1 MGRKLCLNQ
10 IMKGANMYQVGE
22 HVLYGLHGVCKIDAI
37 EGKKFD
43 DEIHDYYIL
52 KPVFDHGSTIFV
64 STKKESLVAK
74 MIPTL
79 SAENISKL
87 IDTLSESDSFWIENE
102 ADRKEQFKIIIE
114 SDDRNK
120 QLGILKA
127 YLLHKMKLISL
138 KRKMHTGDEILLKNV
153 EKRIFEEFSFVLDKS
168 KEELSSLIYE
178 KIGYTI

>member
-22 HVLYGLHGVCKIDAI
+22 HVLYGLHGVCKIEAI

-64 STKKESLVAK
+64 STKKEALVAK
-74 MIPTL
+74 MIPIL
-79 SAENISKL
+79 SAEDILNL
-87 IDTLSESDSFWIENE
+87 IDTLTDSECFWIENE
-102 ADRKEQFKIIIE
+102 AERKGQFKLIIE
-114 SDDRNK
+114 GADRNK

-127 YLLHKMKLISL
+127 YLLHKMKLISM
-138 KRKMHTGDEILLKNV
+138 KRKMHTGDEMLLKNV
-153 EKRIFEEFSFVLDKS
+153 EKRIFEEFAFVLNKS
-168 KEELSSLIYE
+168 KDELATDLYQ
-178 KIGYTI
+178 KIGYLL

>member
-1 MGRKLCLNQ
+1 
-10 IMKGANMYQVGE
+10 MYQVGE

-64 STKKESLVAK
+64 STKKEPLVAK

-79 SAENISKL
+79 SADYISSL
-87 IDTLSESDSFWIENE
+87 INTLSDSDSFWIENE
-102 ADRKEQFKIIIE
+102 AERKEQFKIIIE
-114 SDDRNK
+114 SDDRIK

-127 YLLHKMKLISL
+127 YLLHKMKLISM

-168 KEELSSLIYE
+168 KEELSTLIYD